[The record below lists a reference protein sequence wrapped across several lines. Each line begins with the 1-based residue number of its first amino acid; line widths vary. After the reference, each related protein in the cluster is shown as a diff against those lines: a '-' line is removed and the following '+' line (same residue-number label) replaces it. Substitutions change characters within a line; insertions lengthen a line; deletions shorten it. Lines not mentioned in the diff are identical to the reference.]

1 MGGDVRSRIDMIAAS
16 FETIPFLDTLSE
28 DQKLDVKESHP
39 KERLKLLV
47 EYTGRTL
54 EELLGQVAL
63 HARLDV
69 EFNPEF
75 DPEKVREMPSRFVHA
90 YHCLPLKAE
99 GENLTLGTVW
109 PPDALM
115 DDWVFA
121 TMGKPVSW
129 KLVHPELVNRFVTE
143 FFGVGSESFQDEE
156 DELEEVVE
164 QEEEDQDAAI
174 IRFVNEII
182 HQAVEDKATDIH
194 IEPQAEELRIR
205 YRVDGGLVSIPVPD
219 NLRRYQ
225 DAVISRMK
233 IMAKLNISER
243 RRPQDGRINYKSSDS
258 EIDIRLSTV
267 PTLYGESVSLR
278 LLNKKSK
285 PLSFVQ
291 LGLPEEDRSTIDEV
305 LALPHGIVLVT
316 GPTGAG
322 KSTSLNAFI
331 REVNSS
337 DKRVITIEDPV
348 EYEVE
353 GVNQIQVNNDIE
365 FGFAQALRHVLRQD
379 PDIIMVGEMRDA
391 ETAEIGIQA
400 SLTGHLVFS
409 TLHTN
414 DAPGALTRLID
425 MGIEPFLIASAIEM
439 VIAQRLVRRL
449 CSVCAESYPFPHEEM
464 VETLRSLRLNPIK
477 GAGVTALK
485 RPVGCSQCRNTGYSG
500 RVGIYE
506 ILRVD
511 DHLHDLIVERASSRD
526 VRKKALEYGMRPL
539 EESGWNLVK
548 AGTTSLEEIFRV
560 IEMDSS
566 VEDAETLP
574 IDG

>member
-1 MGGDVRSRIDMIAAS
+1 MVSTV
-16 FETIPFLDTLSE
+16 FEKIPFLDRLTE
-28 DQKLDVKESHP
+28 EEQFEVREAHP
-39 KERLKLLV
+39 KERVKLLSEFSGKSIDEV
-47 EYTGRTL
+47 MAGVSEVAHL
-54 EELLGQVAL
+54 EI
-63 HARLDV
+63 DP
-69 EFNPEF
+69 NPQF
-75 DPEKVREMPSRFVHA
+75 DAERVREMPSRFVHA
-90 YHCLPLKAE
+90 YHCLPII
-99 GENLTLGTVW
+99 NDSDDYVLGTVW
-109 PPDALM
+109 PPDGLM

-121 TMGKPVSW
+121 TTGNSVVW
-129 KLVHPELVNRFVTE
+129 KLVSPELVNRFVTE
-143 FFGVGSESFQDEE
+143 FFGVGSESFQDDEE
-156 DELEEVVE
+156 ELDDAVADT
-164 QEEEDQDAAI
+164 EEEDQDAAI

-219 NLRRYQ
+219 SLRHYQ

-233 IMAKLNISER
+233 IMAKINISER
-243 RRPQDGRINYKSSDS
+243 RRPQDGRINYKSAES
-258 EIDIRLSTV
+258 ELDIRLSTV

-285 PLSFVQ
+285 PLTFVQ

-353 GVNQIQVNNDIE
+353 GVNQIQVNNEID

-379 PDIIMVGEMRDA
+379 PDIIMVGEMRDS

-414 DAPGALTRLID
+414 DAPGALIRLID

-449 CSVCAESYPFPHEEM
+449 CTHCSESYPFPEDEM
-464 VETLRSLRLNPIK
+464 IATLRSLRLDPRK
-477 GAGVTALK
+477 GAGVHSLK

-511 DHLHDLIVERASSRD
+511 DSLHNLIVERASSRD
-526 VRKKALEYGMRPL
+526 VRKKALQRGMRSL

-548 AGTTSLEEIFRV
+548 SGGTSLEDIFRV
-560 IEMDSS
+560 IEMESS
-566 VEDAETLP
+566 VDDAEALP
-574 IDG
+574 QDG

>member
-1 MGGDVRSRIDMIAAS
+1 MAEMILDK
-16 FETIPFLDTLSE
+16 IPFLE
-28 DQKLDVKESHP
+28 KLTEEQQFEVAESHP
-39 KERLKLLV
+39 KDRVRVLSEL
-47 EYTGRTL
+47 TGKTQDEILGALSDLAQL
-54 EELLGQVAL
+54 EI
-63 HARLDV
+63 DP
-69 EFNPEF
+69 NPEF
-75 DPEKVREMPSRFVHA
+75 DPERVREMPSRFVHA
-90 YHCLPLKAE
+90 YHCLPIVDEA
-99 GENLTLGTVW
+99 GEYVLGTVW
-109 PPDALM
+109 PPDGLM
-115 DDWVFA
+115 DDWVFSTTGRA
-121 TMGKPVSW
+121 VTW
-129 KLVHPELVNRFVTE
+129 KLVSPELVNRFVTE

-156 DELEEVVE
+156 EDLDEVVTE
-164 QEEEDQDAAI
+164 NEEEDQDAAI

-219 NLRRYQ
+219 NLRHYQ

-233 IMAKLNISER
+233 IMAKINISER
-243 RRPQDGRINYKSSDS
+243 RRPQDGRINYKSAES
-258 EIDIRLSTV
+258 ELDIRLSTV

-285 PLSFVQ
+285 PLTFVQ

-348 EYEVE
+348 EYEVQ
-353 GVNQIQVNNDIE
+353 GVNQIQVNNEID

-379 PDIIMVGEMRDA
+379 PDIIMVGEMRDS

-400 SLTGHLVFS
+400 ALTGHLVFS

-449 CSVCAESYPFPHEEM
+449 CPHCSESYPYSHQEM
-464 VETLRSLRLNPIK
+464 TKTLRNLRLDPAK
-477 GAGVTALK
+477 GIGVTSLK

-506 ILRVD
+506 ILRVG
-511 DHLHDLIVERASSRD
+511 DHLHDLIVEQASSRD
-526 VRKKALEYGMRPL
+526 VRKKALQHGMRPL

-548 AGTTSLEEIFRV
+548 SGATSLEEIFRV
-560 IEMDSS
+560 IEMDTSMDDS
-566 VEDAETLP
+566 ETIP
-574 IDG
+574 VDG

>member
-1 MGGDVRSRIDMIAAS
+1 MADMILDK
-16 FETIPFLDTLSE
+16 IPFLERLTEEQQLE
-28 DQKLDVKESHP
+28 VAESHP
-39 KERLKLLV
+39 KERVRVLSEL
-47 EYTGRTL
+47 TGKTL
-54 EELLGQVAL
+54 DEILGAL
-63 HARLDV
+63 SDLTQLEIDP
-69 EFNPEF
+69 NPEF
-75 DPEKVREMPSRFVHA
+75 DSERVREMPSRFVHA
-90 YHCLPLKAE
+90 YHCLPIVDEA
-99 GENLTLGTVW
+99 GEYVLGTVW
-109 PPDALM
+109 PPDGLM
-115 DDWVFA
+115 DDWVFSTTGRA
-121 TMGKPVSW
+121 VTW
-129 KLVHPELVNRFVTE
+129 KLVSPELVNRFVTE

-156 DELEEVVE
+156 EDLDEIVAEN
-164 QEEEDQDAAI
+164 EEEDQDAAI

-219 NLRRYQ
+219 SLRHYQ

-233 IMAKLNISER
+233 IMAKINISER
-243 RRPQDGRINYKSSDS
+243 RRPQDGRINYKSAES
-258 EIDIRLSTV
+258 ELDIRLSTV

-285 PLSFVQ
+285 PLTFVQ

-353 GVNQIQVNNDIE
+353 GVNQIQVNNEID

-379 PDIIMVGEMRDA
+379 PDIIMVGEMRDS

-449 CSVCAESYPFPHEEM
+449 CSHCSESYPFSHEEM
-464 VETLRSLRLNPIK
+464 TTTLRHLRLDPAK
-477 GAGVTALK
+477 GVGVTSLK
-485 RPVGCSQCRNTGYSG
+485 RPVGCGQCRNTGYSG

-506 ILRVD
+506 ILRVG
-511 DHLHDLIVERASSRD
+511 DHLHDLIVEQASSRE
-526 VRKKALEYGMRPL
+526 VRKKALLHGMRPL

-548 AGTTSLEEIFRV
+548 SGATSLAEIFRV
-560 IEMDSS
+560 IEMDTSMDDS
-566 VEDAETLP
+566 ETIP
-574 IDG
+574 MDG

>member
-1 MGGDVRSRIDMIAAS
+1 MVSANFD
-16 FETIPFLDTLSE
+16 EIPFLDTLTE
-28 DQKLDVKESHP
+28 DEQLEVRESHP
-39 KERLKLLV
+39 KERLKLLSD
-47 EYTGRTL
+47 YTGRPVEDLMERVAEASTL
-54 EELLGQVAL
+54 EI
-63 HARLDV
+63 DN
-69 EFNPEF
+69 NPNF
-75 DPEKVREMPSRFVHA
+75 DPEKLREMPSRFVHA
-90 YHCLPLKAE
+90 YHCLPLME
-99 GENLTLGTVW
+99 ENGNLVLGTVW
-109 PPDALM
+109 PPDGLM
-115 DDWVFA
+115 DDWMFA
-121 TMGKPVSW
+121 TTGKTVSW

-156 DELEEVVE
+156 EELVDALDVA
-164 QEEEDQDAAI
+164 EEEDQDAAI

-182 HQAVEDKATDIH
+182 HQATEDKATDIH

-291 LGLPEEDRSTIDEV
+291 LGLPQEDRGTIDEV

-331 REVNSS
+331 REVNAS

-348 EYEVE
+348 EYEVK
-353 GVNQIQVNNDIE
+353 GVNQIQVNNEIE

-449 CSVCAESYPFPHEEM
+449 CPVCSESYSFPHEEM
-464 VETLRSLRLNPIK
+464 VATLKGLRLDPIK
-477 GAGVTALK
+477 GAGVTSLK

-511 DHLHDLIVERASSRD
+511 DNLHDLIVERESSRAI
-526 VRKKALEYGMRPL
+526 RKKALKHGMRPL

-548 AGTTSLEEIFRV
+548 EGTTSLEEIFRV

-566 VEDAETLP
+566 VDDAETLP
-574 IDG
+574 VDG

>member
-1 MGGDVRSRIDMIAAS
+1 MVSTIFEKILLLDSLTEEEQFEVR
-16 FETIPFLDTLSE
+16 
-28 DQKLDVKESHP
+28 ESHP
-39 KERLKLLV
+39 KERLKLLSD
-47 EYTGRTL
+47 YSGRSVDQ
-54 EELLGQVAL
+54 LLGQVAQ
-63 HARLDV
+63 AASM
-69 EFNPEF
+69 EIEANPEF
-75 DPEKVREMPSRFVHA
+75 DSALVREMPSRFVHA
-90 YHCLPLKAE
+90 YHCLPIS
-99 GENLTLGTVW
+99 GDDNGWTLGTVW
-109 PPDALM
+109 PPNGLM
-115 DDWVFA
+115 DDWIFA
-121 TMGKPVSW
+121 TTGKSVSW

-143 FFGVGSESFQDEE
+143 FFGVGSESFQDEDE
-156 DELEEVVE
+156 EELEESLAEVDD
-164 QEEEDQDAAI
+164 EDQDAAI

-182 HQAVEDKATDIH
+182 HQATEDKATDIH

-243 RRPQDGRINYKSSDS
+243 RRPQDGRINYKAADS

-285 PLSFVQ
+285 PLTFAQ
-291 LGLPEEDRSTIDEV
+291 LGLPEEDRGTIDEV

-449 CSVCAESYPFPHEEM
+449 CTTCAESYPFSYEEM
-464 VETLRSLRLNPIK
+464 LETLQSLRLDPSK
-477 GAGVTALK
+477 GAGVTSLK
-485 RPVGCSQCRNTGYSG
+485 RPAGCSQCRGTGYSG

-511 DHLHDLIVERASSRD
+511 EHLHDLIVERASSRA
-526 VRKKALEYGMRPL
+526 VRKKALERGMRPL
-539 EESGWNLVK
+539 EESGWILVK
-548 AGTTSLEEIFRV
+548 EGITSLEEIFRV
-560 IEMDSS
+560 IEMDTSANN
-566 VEDAETLP
+566 AETLP
-574 IDG
+574 LDD

>member
-1 MGGDVRSRIDMIAAS
+1 MILDKL
-16 FETIPFLDTLSE
+16 PFLERLTE
-28 DQKLDVKESHP
+28 EQQFEVAQSHP
-39 KERLKLLV
+39 KERVRILSEL
-47 EYTGRTL
+47 TGKTSDEILGALSDLAQL
-54 EELLGQVAL
+54 EI
-63 HARLDV
+63 DP
-69 EFNPEF
+69 NPEF
-75 DPEKVREMPSRFVHA
+75 DPERVREMPSRFVHA
-90 YHCLPLKAE
+90 YHCLPIVDEA
-99 GENLTLGTVW
+99 GAYVLGTVW
-109 PPDALM
+109 PPDGLM
-115 DDWVFA
+115 DDWVFS
-121 TMGKPVSW
+121 TTGKVVTW
-129 KLVHPELVNRFVTE
+129 KLVSSELVNRFVTE

-156 DELEEVVE
+156 EDLNEAVADA
-164 QEEEDQDAAI
+164 EEEDQDAAI

-219 NLRRYQ
+219 SLRHYQ

-233 IMAKLNISER
+233 IMAKINISER
-243 RRPQDGRINYKSSDS
+243 RRPQDGRINYKSAES
-258 EIDIRLSTV
+258 ELDIRLSTV

-285 PLSFVQ
+285 PLTFVQ

-353 GVNQIQVNNDIE
+353 GVNQIQVNNEIN

-379 PDIIMVGEMRDA
+379 PDIIMVGEMRDS

-449 CSVCAESYPFPHEEM
+449 CSHCSESYPFSHQEM
-464 VETLRSLRLNPIK
+464 TTTLRNLRLDPAK
-477 GAGVTALK
+477 GIGVTSLK

-506 ILRVD
+506 ILRVG
-511 DHLHDLIVERASSRD
+511 DHLHDLIVEQASSRE
-526 VRKKALEYGMRPL
+526 VRKKALQHGMRPL

-548 AGTTSLEEIFRV
+548 SGATSLEEIFRV
-560 IEMDSS
+560 IEMDTSMGAS
-566 VEDAETLP
+566 ETIPL
-574 IDG
+574 DG

>member
-1 MGGDVRSRIDMIAAS
+1 MVSATFDPLQLMGSLSSEERIQV
-16 FETIPFLDTLSE
+16 L
-28 DQKLDVKESHP
+28 ESHR
-39 KERLKLLV
+39 KERLQLMANFA
-47 EYTGRTL
+47 GRDVDETL
-54 EELLGQVAL
+54 WQLSHESGYPIEERPQ
-63 HARLDV
+63 
-69 EFNPEF
+69 F
-75 DPEKVREMPSRFVHA
+75 DPEQVREMPARFIHE
-90 YHCLPLKAE
+90 YHCLPM
-99 GENLTLGTVW
+99 GSDGNQWVLGTVW
-109 PPDALM
+109 PPDGLM
-115 DDWVFA
+115 DDWIFA
-121 TMGKPVSW
+121 TIGREVTW
-129 KLVHPELVNRFVTE
+129 KLVHPELANQFITE
-143 FFGVGSESFQDEE
+143 FFGVGSESFEGEEAELLENQVEVEEE
-156 DELEEVVE
+156 DE
-164 QEEEDQDAAI
+164 DAAI

-182 HQAVEDKATDIH
+182 HQAVQDSATDIH
-194 IEPQAEELRIR
+194 IEPQAEVLRIR

-243 RRPQDGRINYKSSDS
+243 RRPQDGRINYKSGDS
-258 EIDIRLSTV
+258 ELDIRLSTV
-267 PTLYGESVSLR
+267 PTLHGESVSLR

-285 PLSFVQ
+285 PLTFVE
-291 LGLPEEDRSTIDEV
+291 LGLPEEDRAVVDEV
-305 LALPHGIVLVT
+305 LGLPHGIVLVT

-353 GVNQIQVNNDIE
+353 GVNQIQVNTDID
-365 FGFAQALRHVLRQD
+365 FGFPQALRHVLRQD
-379 PDIIMVGEMRDA
+379 PDIIMVGEMRDT

-449 CSVCAESYPFPHEEM
+449 CPACAQPHPLAREELM
-464 VETLRSLRLNPIK
+464 DTMRSLRLDPSK
-477 GAGVTALK
+477 ADGVTTLF
-485 RPVGCSQCRNTGYSG
+485 RPQGCAQCRNTGYSG
-500 RVGIYE
+500 RIGVFE

-511 DHLHDLIVERASSRD
+511 DVLHDLIVDRASSREIR
-526 VRKKALEYGMRPL
+526 RKASRHGMKALED
-539 EESGWNLVK
+539 SAWNLVK
-548 AGTTSLEEIFRV
+548 KGTTSLEEIFRV
-560 IEMDSS
+560 IELEGSS
-566 VEDAETLP
+566 ENSKSRSL
-574 IDG
+574 DG

>member
-1 MGGDVRSRIDMIAAS
+1 MVSATFNPLQLLNS
-16 FETIPFLDTLSE
+16 FSE
-28 DQKLDVKESHP
+28 EERVELLESHP
-39 KERLKLLV
+39 KERLQLMAQF
-47 EYTGRTL
+47 TGRNL
-54 EELLGQVAL
+54 EETLSQVSQDSGYA
-63 HARLDV
+63 V
-69 EFNPEF
+69 EERPQFNPEQ
-75 DPEKVREMPSRFVHA
+75 VREMPARIIHE
-90 YHCLPLKAE
+90 YHCLPMGNGGNE
-99 GENLTLGTVW
+99 WILGTVW
-109 PPDALM
+109 PPNGLM
-115 DDWVFA
+115 DDWIFA
-121 TMGKPVSW
+121 TIGRNVTW
-129 KLVHPELVNRFVTE
+129 KLVHPELANRFITE
-143 FFGVGSESFQDEE
+143 FFGVGSESFEGEEAELLENQVEVEEE
-156 DELEEVVE
+156 DE
-164 QEEEDQDAAI
+164 DAAI

-182 HQAVEDKATDIH
+182 HQAVQDSATDIH
-194 IEPQAEELRIR
+194 IEPQAEVLRIR
-205 YRVDGGLVSIPVPD
+205 YRVDGGLAPIPVPD

-243 RRPQDGRINYKSSDS
+243 RRPQDGRINYKSGDS
-258 EIDIRLSTV
+258 ELDIRLSTV
-267 PTLYGESVSLR
+267 PTLHGESVSLR

-285 PLSFVQ
+285 PLTFVE
-291 LGLPEEDRSTIDEV
+291 LGLPEEDRAVVDEV
-305 LALPHGIVLVT
+305 LGLPHGIVLVT

-365 FGFAQALRHVLRQD
+365 FGFPQALRHVLRQD
-379 PDIIMVGEMRDA
+379 PDIIMVGEMRDT

-449 CSVCAESYPFPHEEM
+449 CVACAEPYPIGQRELQ
-464 VETLRSLRLNPIK
+464 ETMQSLRLHPSK
-477 GAGVTALK
+477 AHGVTSLL
-485 RPVGCSQCRNTGYSG
+485 RPVGCSQCRDTGYSG
-500 RVGIYE
+500 RIGVYE

-511 DHLHDLIVERASSRD
+511 DNLHNLIVDRASSREIR
-526 VRKKALEYGMRPL
+526 RKATRHGMKALED
-539 EESGWNLVK
+539 SGWNLVK
-548 AGTTSLEEIFRV
+548 QGTTCLEEIFRV
-560 IEMDSS
+560 IELEGSS
-566 VEDAETLP
+566 EKSESRTED
-574 IDG
+574 G

>member
-1 MGGDVRSRIDMIAAS
+1 MVSLS
-16 FETIPFLDTLSE
+16 FDKIPMLDRLSE
-28 DQKLDVKESHP
+28 EEQLEVRESHP
-39 KERLKLLV
+39 KERLKVLS
-47 EYTGRTL
+47 EYSGQPL
-54 EELLGQVAL
+54 EELMGMVSRESRMEIDA
-63 HARLDV
+63 
-69 EFNPEF
+69 NPEF
-75 DPEKVREMPSRFVHA
+75 DSEKVREMPSRFVHA
-90 YHCLPLKAE
+90 YHCLPLKNEA
-99 GENLTLGTVW
+99 GEDLFGTVW
-109 PPDALM
+109 PPDSLM
-115 DDWVFA
+115 DDWMFA
-121 TMGKPVSW
+121 TTGKHVSW

-143 FFGVGSESFQDEE
+143 FFGVGSESFEDEE
-156 DELEEVVE
+156 EDLEETALEVDD
-164 QEEEDQDAAI
+164 EDQDAAI

-233 IMAKLNISER
+233 IMSKLNISER
-243 RRPQDGRINYKSSDS
+243 RRPQDGRINYKSADS

-291 LGLPEEDRSTIDEV
+291 LGLPEEDRGTIDEV

-353 GVNQIQVNNDIE
+353 GVNQIQVNNEID

-449 CSVCAESYPFPHEEM
+449 CRQCSETVPFPEEEM
-464 VETLRSLRLNPIK
+464 LETMKALRLDPSK
-477 GAGVTALK
+477 GRGVTTIQ

-500 RVGIYE
+500 RVGLYE

-511 DHLHDLIVERASSRD
+511 DHLHDLIVERASSRE
-526 VRKKALEYGMRPL
+526 VRKKALQYGMRPL

-548 AGTTSLEEIFRV
+548 QGVSSLEEIYRV

-566 VEDAETLP
+566 TDDVETLP
-574 IDG
+574 ADG

>member
-1 MGGDVRSRIDMIAAS
+1 M
-16 FETIPFLDTLSE
+16 LDRLSE
-28 DQKLDVKESHP
+28 EEQFEVRESHP
-39 KERLKLLV
+39 KERLKVLS
-47 EYTGRTL
+47 EYSGQTV
-54 EELLGQVAL
+54 EELMGLVSQESRIEIDA
-63 HARLDV
+63 
-69 EFNPEF
+69 NPEF
-75 DPEKVREMPSRFVHA
+75 DSEKVREMPSRFVHA
-90 YHCLPLKAE
+90 YHCLPIKNEE
-99 GENLTLGTVW
+99 GEDLFGTVW
-109 PPDALM
+109 PPDSLM
-115 DDWVFA
+115 DDWMFA
-121 TMGKPVSW
+121 TTGKHVSW

-156 DELEEVVE
+156 EDLEEAALEVD
-164 QEEEDQDAAI
+164 EEDQDAAI

-219 NLRRYQ
+219 TLRRYQ

-233 IMAKLNISER
+233 IMSKLNISER
-243 RRPQDGRINYKSSDS
+243 RRPQDGRIKYKSADS

-285 PLSFVQ
+285 PLSFLQ
-291 LGLPEEDRSTIDEV
+291 LGLPEEDRGTIDEV

-353 GVNQIQVNNDIE
+353 GVNQIQVNNEID

-379 PDIIMVGEMRDA
+379 PDIIMVGEMRDS

-449 CSVCAESYPFPHEEM
+449 CRQCSEIIHFPEEEM
-464 VETLRSLRLNPIK
+464 LETMRALRLDPSK
-477 GAGVTALK
+477 GRGVTTIQ

-500 RVGIYE
+500 RVGLYE

-511 DHLHDLIVERASSRD
+511 DHLHELIVERASSRE
-526 VRKKALEYGMRPL
+526 VRKKALQHGMRPL

-548 AGTTSLEEIFRV
+548 QGTSSLEEIYRV

-566 VEDAETLP
+566 TDDVETLP
-574 IDG
+574 ADG

>member
-1 MGGDVRSRIDMIAAS
+1 MVSAS
-16 FETIPFLDTLSE
+16 FDNYPLIEKLSQDE
-28 DQKLDVKESHP
+28 QLEVREAHP
-39 KERLKLLV
+39 KERLKLLA
-47 EYTGRTL
+47 EYTGKSVD
-54 EELLGQVAL
+54 ELLGLLA
-63 HARLDV
+63 AASNM
-69 EFNPEF
+69 EIEANPEF
-75 DPEKVREMPSRFVHA
+75 DPAKVREMPSRFVHA
-90 YHCLPLKAE
+90 YHCLPLVTAGDE
-99 GENLTLGTVW
+99 YVMVTVW
-109 PPDALM
+109 PPDGLM
-115 DDWVFA
+115 DDWLFA
-121 TMGKPVSW
+121 TTGKPVSW
-129 KLVHPELVNRFVTE
+129 RLVHPELVNRFVTE

-156 DELEEVVE
+156 EEIIDTSQE
-164 QEEEDQDAAI
+164 AEEEDQDAAI

-194 IEPQAEELRIR
+194 IEPQAEVLRIR
-205 YRVDGGLVSIPVPD
+205 YRVDGGLISIPVPD

-233 IMAKLNISER
+233 IMSKLNISER
-243 RRPQDGRINYKSSDS
+243 RRPQDGRINYKGADS

-285 PLSFVQ
+285 PLTFVQ

-353 GVNQIQVNNDIE
+353 GVNQIQVNNEIN

-379 PDIIMVGEMRDA
+379 PDIIMLGEMRDS

-439 VIAQRLVRRL
+439 VIAQRLVRKL
-449 CSVCAESYPFPHEEM
+449 CQVCAETVPFPHEEM
-464 VETLRSLRLNPIK
+464 IETLRSLRLNPIK
-477 GAGVTALK
+477 GAGVTTLK
-485 RPVGCSQCRNTGYSG
+485 RPKGCSQCRNTGYSG

-526 VRKKALEYGMRPL
+526 VRKMALKHGMRPL

-548 AGTTSLEEIFRV
+548 EGVTSLEEIFRV
-560 IEMDSS
+560 IEMESS
-566 VEDAETLP
+566 VEDVETLP
-574 IDG
+574 VDG

>member
-1 MGGDVRSRIDMIAAS
+1 MVSAT
-16 FETIPFLDTLSE
+16 FEKIPFLD
-28 DQKLDVKESHP
+28 KLPPEEQFEVKESHP

-47 EYTGRTL
+47 DFTGKTT
-54 EELLGQVAL
+54 EEMMQLVSEAA
-63 HARLDV
+63 HIEIDP
-69 EFNPEF
+69 NPVF
-75 DPEKVREMPSRFVHA
+75 DPERVREMPSRFIHA
-90 YHCLPLKAE
+90 YHCLPITNESGDLV
-99 GENLTLGTVW
+99 LGTVW
-109 PPDALM
+109 PPDGLM

-121 TMGKPVSW
+121 TTGQSVSW
-129 KLVHPELVNRFVTE
+129 KLVSEELVNRFVTE

-156 DELEEVVE
+156 EEIEEAAVDT
-164 QEEEDQDAAI
+164 EEEDQDAAI

-182 HQAVEDKATDIH
+182 HQAVDDKATDIH

-205 YRVDGGLVSIPVPD
+205 YRVDGGLISIPVPD
-219 NLRRYQ
+219 SLRHYQ

-233 IMAKLNISER
+233 IMAKINISER
-243 RRPQDGRINYKSSDS
+243 RRPQDGRINYKSTDN
-258 EIDIRLSTV
+258 ELDIRLSTV

-285 PLSFVQ
+285 PPTFVQ
-291 LGLPEEDRSTIDEV
+291 LGLPEEDRATIDEV

-348 EYEVE
+348 EYEVK
-353 GVNQIQVNNDIE
+353 GVNQIQVNNEIG

-449 CSVCAESYPFPHEEM
+449 CAHCAESYPFPFDELRT
-464 VETLRSLRLNPIK
+464 TLHNLRLDVTK
-477 GAGVTALK
+477 GAGVTSLK
-485 RPVGCSQCRNTGYSG
+485 RPAGCSQCRNTGYSG

-511 DHLHDLIVERASSRD
+511 DSLHDLIVERASSRE
-526 VRKKALEYGMRPL
+526 VRKKALLHGMRPL
-539 EESGWNLVK
+539 EESGWSLVK

-560 IEMDSS
+560 IEMESSMNDS
-566 VEDAETLP
+566 ETLP
-574 IDG
+574 VDG

>member
-1 MGGDVRSRIDMIAAS
+1 
-16 FETIPFLDTLSE
+16 
-28 DQKLDVKESHP
+28 
-39 KERLKLLV
+39 
-47 EYTGRTL
+47 
-54 EELLGQVAL
+54 
-63 HARLDV
+63 
-69 EFNPEF
+69 
-75 DPEKVREMPSRFVHA
+75 
-90 YHCLPLKAE
+90 
-99 GENLTLGTVW
+99 
-109 PPDALM
+109 
-115 DDWVFA
+115 
-121 TMGKPVSW
+121 
-129 KLVHPELVNRFVTE
+129 
-143 FFGVGSESFQDEE
+143 
-156 DELEEVVE
+156 
-164 QEEEDQDAAI
+164 
-174 IRFVNEII
+174 
-182 HQAVEDKATDIH
+182 
-194 IEPQAEELRIR
+194 
-205 YRVDGGLVSIPVPD
+205 
-219 NLRRYQ
+219 
-225 DAVISRMK
+225 MK
-233 IMAKLNISER
+233 IMAKINISER
-243 RRPQDGRINYKSSDS
+243 RRPQDGRINYKSTDN
-258 EIDIRLSTV
+258 ELDIRLSTV

-285 PLSFVQ
+285 PPTFVQ
-291 LGLPEEDRSTIDEV
+291 LGLPEENRATIDEV

-348 EYEVE
+348 EYEVK
-353 GVNQIQVNNDIE
+353 GVNQIQVNNEIG

-449 CSVCAESYPFPHEEM
+449 CAHCAESYPFPFDELRT
-464 VETLRSLRLNPIK
+464 TLHNLRLDVTK
-477 GAGVTALK
+477 GAGVTSLK
-485 RPVGCSQCRNTGYSG
+485 RPAGCSQCRNTGYSG

-511 DHLHDLIVERASSRD
+511 DSLHDLIVERASSRE
-526 VRKKALEYGMRPL
+526 VRKKALLHGMRPL
-539 EESGWNLVK
+539 EESGWSLVK

-560 IEMDSS
+560 IEMESSMNDS
-566 VEDAETLP
+566 ETLP
-574 IDG
+574 VDG

>member
-1 MGGDVRSRIDMIAAS
+1 MVSAI
-16 FETIPFLDTLSE
+16 FEKIPLLESLSE
-28 DQKLDVKESHP
+28 EEQFEVQESHP
-39 KERLKLLV
+39 KERLKLLSDYSGRSV
-47 EYTGRTL
+47 EQ
-54 EELLGQVAL
+54 LLGQVAKV
-63 HARLDV
+63 ASI
-69 EFNPEF
+69 EIEANPEF
-75 DPEKVREMPSRFVHA
+75 DPELVREMPSRFVHA
-90 YHCLPLKAE
+90 YHCLPLS
-99 GENLTLGTVW
+99 GDDNGLLLGTVW
-109 PPDALM
+109 PPDGLM
-115 DDWVFA
+115 DDWIFA
-121 TMGKPVSW
+121 TTGKSVSW
-129 KLVHPELVNRFVTE
+129 KLVHPESVNRFVTE

-156 DELEEVVE
+156 EELEESLINLD
-164 QEEEDQDAAI
+164 EEDQDAAI

-182 HQAVEDKATDIH
+182 HQATEDKATDIH

-243 RRPQDGRINYKSSDS
+243 RRPQDGRINYKAADS

-291 LGLPEEDRSTIDEV
+291 LGLPEEDRGTIDEV
-305 LALPHGIVLVT
+305 LGLPHGIVLVT

-353 GVNQIQVNNDIE
+353 GVNQIQVNNEIE
-365 FGFAQALRHVLRQD
+365 FGFSQALRHVLRQD

-449 CSVCAESYPFPHEEM
+449 CTACAESYPFPHEEM
-464 VETLRSLRLNPIK
+464 VETLQSLRLDPAK
-477 GAGVTALK
+477 GAGVTTLK
-485 RPVGCSQCRNTGYSG
+485 RPAGCSQCRNTGYSG
-500 RVGIYE
+500 RIGIYE

-511 DHLHDLIVERASSRD
+511 DHLHDLIVERVSSRG
-526 VRKKALEYGMRPL
+526 VRKKALEHGMRPL
-539 EESGWNLVK
+539 EESGWILVK
-548 AGTTSLEEIFRV
+548 EGITSLEEVFRV

-566 VEDAETLP
+566 AEDAEALP
-574 IDG
+574 LDG

>member
-1 MGGDVRSRIDMIAAS
+1 M
-16 FETIPFLDTLSE
+16 LDRLSDE
-28 DQKLDVKESHP
+28 EQLEFKDAHP
-39 KERLKLLV
+39 KERLKVLS
-47 EYTGRTL
+47 EYSGNTV
-54 EELLGQVAL
+54 EELLAMVS
-63 HARLDV
+63 RESRIDIDS
-69 EFNPEF
+69 NPEF

-90 YHCLPLKAE
+90 YHCLPLKNEE
-99 GENLTLGTVW
+99 GEDIFGTVW

-115 DDWVFA
+115 DDWMFA
-121 TMGKPVSW
+121 TTGKHVSW

-156 DELEEVVE
+156 EEI
-164 QEEEDQDAAI
+164 EEAAEVDDEDQDAAI

-233 IMAKLNISER
+233 IMSKLNISER
-243 RRPQDGRINYKSSDS
+243 RRPQDGRINYKSDDS

-291 LGLPEEDRSTIDEV
+291 LGLPEEDRGTIDEV

-353 GVNQIQVNNDIE
+353 GVNQIQVNNEID

-449 CSVCAESYPFPHEEM
+449 CVQCAETIHFPHEEM
-464 VETLRSLRLNPIK
+464 LETMKALRLDPSK
-477 GAGVTALK
+477 AEGVASIK
-485 RPVGCSQCRNTGYSG
+485 RPMGCSQCRNTGYSG
-500 RVGIYE
+500 RVGLYE

-511 DHLHDLIVERASSRD
+511 DHLHDLVVERASSRE
-526 VRKKALEYGMRPL
+526 VRKKALQHGMRPL

-548 AGTTSLEEIFRV
+548 QGVTSLEEVFRV

-566 VEDAETLP
+566 TDDAETLP
-574 IDG
+574 ADG

>member
-1 MGGDVRSRIDMIAAS
+1 MVSAS
-16 FETIPFLDTLSE
+16 FEIFPLLNSLSE
-28 DQKLDVKESHP
+28 EEQVEVRQSHP
-39 KERLKLLV
+39 KERLKLLS
-47 EYTGRTL
+47 EYTGKTE
-54 EELLGQVAL
+54 EELFLLVSEAS
-63 HARLDV
+63 DV
-69 EFNPEF
+69 EIEANPEF

-90 YHCLPLKAE
+90 YHCLPLTSKDD
-99 GENLTLGTVW
+99 NVMGTVW
-109 PPDALM
+109 TTDGLM
-115 DDWVFA
+115 DDWMFA
-121 TMGKPVSW
+121 TTGKPVSW

-143 FFGVGSESFQDEE
+143 FFGVGSESFQDE
-156 DELEEVVE
+156 DEEFEEAASE
-164 QEEEDQDAAI
+164 TEEEDQDAAI

-205 YRVDGGLVSIPVPD
+205 YRVDGGLVPIPVPD
-219 NLRRYQ
+219 TLRRYQ

-233 IMAKLNISER
+233 IMSKLNISER
-243 RRPQDGRINYKSSDS
+243 RRPQDGRIKYKGADT

-337 DKRVITIEDPV
+337 DKRIITIEDPV

-353 GVNQIQVNNDIE
+353 GVNQIQVNNEID

-379 PDIIMVGEMRDA
+379 PDIIMLGEMRDS

-414 DAPGALTRLID
+414 DAPGALTRLMD

-439 VIAQRLVRRL
+439 IIAQRLVRRL
-449 CSVCAESYPFPHEEM
+449 CPACSETIPFPHDEM
-464 VETLRSLRLNPIK
+464 VETLRGLRLEPIK
-477 GAGVTALK
+477 GEGVTSLK
-485 RPVGCSQCRNTGYSG
+485 RPTGCGQCRNTGYSG

-526 VRKKALEYGMRPL
+526 VRKKALLHGMRPL

-548 AGTTSLEEIFRV
+548 EGVTSLEEIFRV
-560 IEMDSS
+560 IEIESS
-566 VEDAETLP
+566 AEDAETLP
-574 IDG
+574 VDG

>member
-1 MGGDVRSRIDMIAAS
+1 MVTAS
-16 FETIPFLDTLSE
+16 FDKIPLIDRLTE
-28 DQKLDVKESHP
+28 EAQIEIREAHP
-39 KERLKLLV
+39 KERLKLLS
-47 EYTGRTL
+47 EYTGKSLTD
-54 EELLGQVAL
+54 LLGLVSRAAQLEIA
-63 HARLDV
+63 HD
-69 EFNPEF
+69 PEF
-75 DPEKVREMPSRFVHA
+75 DPAKVREMPSRFVHA
-90 YHCLPLKAE
+90 YHCIPLASE
-99 GENLTLGTVW
+99 TEDNAYGTVW
-109 PPDALM
+109 PPNGLM
-115 DDWVFA
+115 DDWLFA
-121 TMGKPVSW
+121 TTGKSVTW

-143 FFGVGSESFQDEE
+143 FFGVGSESFQDDEE
-156 DELEEVVE
+156 EFEEATADT
-164 QEEEDQDAAI
+164 EEEDQDAAI

-182 HQAVEDKATDIH
+182 HQAVEDNATDIH

-205 YRVDGGLVSIPVPD
+205 YRVDGGLISIPVPD

-233 IMAKLNISER
+233 IMSKLNISER

-285 PLSFVQ
+285 PLSFSQ
-291 LGLPEEDRSTIDEV
+291 LGLPQEDRSTIDEV
-305 LALPHGIVLVT
+305 LGLPHGIVLVT

-348 EYEVE
+348 EYEVV
-353 GVNQIQVNNDIE
+353 GVNQIQVNNEIG

-379 PDIIMVGEMRDA
+379 PDIIMLGEMRDA

-449 CSVCAESYPFPHEEM
+449 CPSCAETQLFPPEERNH
-464 VETLRSLRLNPIK
+464 TLRSLRLDPLK
-477 GAGVTALK
+477 GTGVTSIK
-485 RPVGCSQCRNTGYSG
+485 KPVGCGQCRHTGYSG

-511 DHLHDLIVERASSRD
+511 DHLHDLIVDRASSRD
-526 VRKKALEYGMRPL
+526 IRKKALLHGMRPL

-548 AGTTSLEEIFRV
+548 QGVTSLEEIFRV
-560 IEMDSS
+560 IEMNTSA
-566 VEDAETLP
+566 EDAEILP
-574 IDG
+574 ADG

>member
-1 MGGDVRSRIDMIAAS
+1 MQQEIREA
-16 FETIPFLDTLSE
+16 
-28 DQKLDVKESHP
+28 HP
-39 KERLKLLV
+39 KERLKLLSEFTRKPV
-47 EYTGRTL
+47 SDL
-54 EELLGQVAL
+54 MAELAQVANL
-63 HARLDV
+63 EVAKD
-69 EFNPEF
+69 PEF
-75 DPEKVREMPSRFVHA
+75 DSGKVREMPSRFVHA
-90 YHCLPLKAE
+90 YHCLPLVTE
-99 GENLTLGTVW
+99 TGENLFGTVW
-109 PPDALM
+109 PPNGLM
-115 DDWVFA
+115 DDWLFA
-121 TMGKPVSW
+121 NTGKPVTW

-143 FFGVGSESFQDEE
+143 FFGVGSESFQDDV
-156 DELEEVVE
+156 DELEDAVVE
-164 QEEEDQDAAI
+164 AEEEDQDAAI

-194 IEPQAEELRIR
+194 IEPQAEDLRIR

-233 IMAKLNISER
+233 IMSKLNISER
-243 RRPQDGRINYKSSDS
+243 RRPQDGRINYKGSDS

-285 PLSFVQ
+285 PLTFTQ
-291 LGLPEEDRSTIDEV
+291 LGLPAEDRSTIDEV
-305 LALPHGIVLVT
+305 LSLPHGIVLVT

-353 GVNQIQVNNDIE
+353 GVNQIQVNNEIG

-379 PDIIMVGEMRDA
+379 PDIIMLGEMRDA

-449 CSVCAESYPFPHEEM
+449 CLSCAETVPFSYEEM
-464 VETLRSLRLNPIK
+464 VHTLRS
-477 GAGVTALK
+477 
-485 RPVGCSQCRNTGYSG
+485 
-500 RVGIYE
+500 
-506 ILRVD
+506 
-511 DHLHDLIVERASSRD
+511 
-526 VRKKALEYGMRPL
+526 
-539 EESGWNLVK
+539 
-548 AGTTSLEEIFRV
+548 
-560 IEMDSS
+560 
-566 VEDAETLP
+566 
-574 IDG
+574 

>member
-1 MGGDVRSRIDMIAAS
+1 MVSLS
-16 FETIPFLDTLSE
+16 FDKIPMLDRLSE
-28 DQKLDVKESHP
+28 EEQLEVRESHP
-39 KERLKLLV
+39 KERLKVLS
-47 EYTGRTL
+47 EYSGQPL
-54 EELLGQVAL
+54 EELMGLVSRESRMEIDA
-63 HARLDV
+63 
-69 EFNPEF
+69 NPEF
-75 DPEKVREMPSRFVHA
+75 DSEKVREMPSRFVHA
-90 YHCLPLKAE
+90 YHCLPLKNEA
-99 GENLTLGTVW
+99 GEDLFGTVW
-109 PPDALM
+109 PPDSLM
-115 DDWVFA
+115 DDWMFA
-121 TMGKPVSW
+121 TTGKHVSW

-143 FFGVGSESFQDEE
+143 FFGVGSESFEDEE
-156 DELEEVVE
+156 EDLEETALEVDD
-164 QEEEDQDAAI
+164 EDQDAAI

-233 IMAKLNISER
+233 IMSKLNISER
-243 RRPQDGRINYKSSDS
+243 RRPQDGRINYKSADS

-291 LGLPEEDRSTIDEV
+291 LGLPEEDRGTIDEV

-353 GVNQIQVNNDIE
+353 GVNQIQVNNEID

-449 CSVCAESYPFPHEEM
+449 CRQCSETVPFPEEEM
-464 VETLRSLRLNPIK
+464 LETMKALRLDPSK
-477 GAGVTALK
+477 GKGVTTIQ

-500 RVGIYE
+500 RVGLYE

-511 DHLHDLIVERASSRD
+511 DHLHDLIVERASSRE
-526 VRKKALEYGMRPL
+526 VRKKALQYGMRPL

-548 AGTTSLEEIFRV
+548 QGVSSLEEIYRV

-566 VEDAETLP
+566 TDDVETLP
-574 IDG
+574 ADG

>member
-1 MGGDVRSRIDMIAAS
+1 MS
-16 FETIPFLDTLSE
+16 
-28 DQKLDVKESHP
+28 
-39 KERLKLLV
+39 
-47 EYTGRTL
+47 
-54 EELLGQVAL
+54 
-63 HARLDV
+63 
-69 EFNPEF
+69 
-75 DPEKVREMPSRFVHA
+75 
-90 YHCLPLKAE
+90 
-99 GENLTLGTVW
+99 
-109 PPDALM
+109 
-115 DDWVFA
+115 
-121 TMGKPVSW
+121 
-129 KLVHPELVNRFVTE
+129 
-143 FFGVGSESFQDEE
+143 
-156 DELEEVVE
+156 
-164 QEEEDQDAAI
+164 
-174 IRFVNEII
+174 
-182 HQAVEDKATDIH
+182 
-194 IEPQAEELRIR
+194 
-205 YRVDGGLVSIPVPD
+205 
-219 NLRRYQ
+219 
-225 DAVISRMK
+225 
-233 IMAKLNISER
+233 KLNISER
-243 RRPQDGRINYKSSDS
+243 RRPQDGRINYKSDDS

-291 LGLPEEDRSTIDEV
+291 LGLPEEDRGTIDEV
-305 LALPHGIVLVT
+305 LGLPHGIVLVT

-353 GVNQIQVNNDIE
+353 GVNQIQVNNEID

-449 CSVCAESYPFPHEEM
+449 CQQCCETIPFPHEEM
-464 VETLRSLRLNPIK
+464 LETMKALRLDPSK
-477 GAGVTALK
+477 GAGVTSIK

-500 RVGIYE
+500 RVGLYE

-511 DHLHDLIVERASSRD
+511 DHLHDLIVERASSRE
-526 VRKKALEYGMRPL
+526 VRKKALQHGMRPL

-548 AGTTSLEEIFRV
+548 QGVSSLEEIFRV

-566 VEDAETLP
+566 VDDSETLP
-574 IDG
+574 ADG

>member
-1 MGGDVRSRIDMIAAS
+1 
-16 FETIPFLDTLSE
+16 
-28 DQKLDVKESHP
+28 
-39 KERLKLLV
+39 
-47 EYTGRTL
+47 
-54 EELLGQVAL
+54 
-63 HARLDV
+63 
-69 EFNPEF
+69 
-75 DPEKVREMPSRFVHA
+75 
-90 YHCLPLKAE
+90 
-99 GENLTLGTVW
+99 
-109 PPDALM
+109 M
-115 DDWVFA
+115 DDWMFA
-121 TMGKPVSW
+121 TTGKHVSW

-156 DELEEVVE
+156 EDLEEAALEVD
-164 QEEEDQDAAI
+164 EEDQDAAI

-219 NLRRYQ
+219 TLRRYQ

-233 IMAKLNISER
+233 IMSKLNISER
-243 RRPQDGRINYKSSDS
+243 RRPQDGRIKYKSADS

-285 PLSFVQ
+285 PLSFLQ
-291 LGLPEEDRSTIDEV
+291 LGLPEEDRGTIDEV

-353 GVNQIQVNNDIE
+353 GVNQIQVNNEID

-379 PDIIMVGEMRDA
+379 PDIIMVGEMRDS

-449 CSVCAESYPFPHEEM
+449 CRQCSEIIHFPEEEM
-464 VETLRSLRLNPIK
+464 LETMRALRLDPSK
-477 GAGVTALK
+477 GRGVTTIQ

-500 RVGIYE
+500 RVGLYE

-511 DHLHDLIVERASSRD
+511 DHLHELIVERASSRE
-526 VRKKALEYGMRPL
+526 VRKKALQHGMRPL

-548 AGTTSLEEIFRV
+548 QGTSSLEEIYRV

-566 VEDAETLP
+566 TDDVETLP
-574 IDG
+574 ADG